1 MKGPS
6 GFRIVMGV
14 VLVVALIAAAAAIGW
29 MAYNAGLTQGAAQ
42 AAGASLGAAQ
52 AAGAQQGVVPY
63 AMYGPHFMQPFGF
76 GFLGCLVPLAFLFL
90 VFGLFRL
97 VVCGGMRRHMHGGWG
112 APGGFAPDRMREHW
126 HQRMDEW
133 HREAHAAGSGDSSAK
148 DQSA

>member
-1 MKGPS
+1 MKAPS

-29 MAYNAGLTQGAAQ
+29 MAYNAGLAQGAAQ
-42 AAGASLGAAQ
+42 SSGASLGAAQ
-52 AAGAQQGVVPY
+52 GAVPY

-112 APGGFAPDRMREHW
+112 PRGGFTPDGMREHW

-133 HREAHAAGSGDSSAK
+133 HREAHAAGSGESSAK
-148 DQSA
+148 DQSS